1 MQFTA
6 FRHAMTM
13 FLIAFSIFINHFLR
27 ANPVITT
34 ILIPTKYIVDILYS
48 YVKYDTGF
56 INLNRLAENITNPVK
71 KNVIMI
77 SILF

>member
-1 MQFTA
+1 
-6 FRHAMTM
+6 MTM

-27 ANPVITT
+27 VNPVITT